1 MRGLSIQNGDAL
13 VNKEYPGG
21 MNAEITAGLPVVLGI
36 QVAEEPPRYVAVS
49 KVRQAMKSTEIE
61 EKDAPEVDSSDGTPV
76 DRMYI
81 PEVGEGATIL
91 EGDLEEVAD
100 DLIKIFK
107 ELGVL

>member
-1 MRGLSIQNGDAL
+1 
-13 VNKEYPGG
+13 